1 MNWKNL
7 WKIINNGTHA
17 ALHIVGEI
25 GVFRIFELILI
36 PSRVVSMKHF
46 GKDFF
51 GKILLSLFLYKN
63 KSVLIY
69 KNAKNG
75 N

>member
-1 MNWKNL
+1 MN
-7 WKIINNGTHA
+7 
-17 ALHIVGEI
+17 E
-25 GVFRIFELILI
+25 
-36 PSRVVSMKHF
+36 S

-63 KSVLIY
+63 KIVLIY